1 MNDFGAP
8 ARRAET
14 ENGDNEDG
22 GNSAHLLLISPAS
35 TRSRSQYTTDRHTDI
50 HFNTY
55 RRCGF
60 KRKCW
65 QNFLEFETNRRLRL
79 GLCRGAYG
87 ALKSLIGPL
96 VFTCLQICFPLLH
109 CLLYFARTLGDGRG
123 RRGARS
129 RLSLA
134 REHAHA
140 LERLFGA
147 LFLSVGGGSDWR
159 PALWSTG

>member
-1 MNDFGAP
+1 MNDFGAS

-22 GNSAHLLLISPAS
+22 GNSVHLLLIFPAS

-79 GLCRGAYG
+79 GLCRGAGG
-87 ALKSLIGPL
+87 ALENPIGPPAL
-96 VFTCLQICFPLLH
+96 PPLLII
-109 CLLYFARTLGDGRG
+109 F
-123 RRGARS
+123 
-129 RLSLA
+129 
-134 REHAHA
+134 
-140 LERLFGA
+140 
-147 LFLSVGGGSDWR
+147 
-159 PALWSTG
+159 PPPPPP